1 MTNSNLLK
9 RSSFTVFYQI
19 LLHEHGSEYW
29 FQYNLNP
36 SKGNALYIDTN
47 TNDGISGSKVI
58 LKYKVE
64 ENVPRK
70 NYICNPKETMRSYTQ
85 CAFDKLV
92 INGCTKSINK
102 IGGSFNE
109 TNICRNV
116 SVFLE
121 KQKSEHEQL
130 KSILYPEENDTIKC
144 VKPCKTTSFD
154 VTFEKMH
161 KNIQKFNK
169 RGNKD
174 KDVFYLNICY
184 NEFVIETKQEYFL
197 MDLAGL
203 MSTVGGFLGLF
214 LGSSCVSII
223 DWIGNHFKK
232 CME

>member
-1 MTNSNLLK
+1 M
-9 RSSFTVFYQI
+9 
-19 LLHEHGSEYW
+19 
-29 FQYNLNP
+29 
-36 SKGNALYIDTN
+36 YIDTN
-47 TNDGISGSKVI
+47 TNDGISGSKVT

-70 NYICNPKETMRSYTQ
+70 NYVCNPKGSMRLYTQ

-116 SVFLE
+116 SELLE
-121 KQKSEHEQL
+121 KQTSEHNQL
-130 KSILYPEENDTIKC
+130 KDILYPEENDTIKC

-169 RGNKD
+169 RGPN
-174 KDVFYLNICY
+174 KDVFYLKLYY

-232 CME
+232 CMR

>member
-1 MTNSNLLK
+1 M
-9 RSSFTVFYQI
+9 
-19 LLHEHGSEYW
+19 LHEDDSEYW

-36 SKGNALYIDTN
+36 SKRSALYIDTS
-47 TNDGISGSKVI
+47 TNDGIFGSRVT

-92 INGCTKSINK
+92 INGCSKSINN

-116 SVFLE
+116 SAFSGKKTLE
-121 KQKSEHEQL
+121 RDQL
-130 KSILYPEENDTIKC
+130 ENILYPEENDAIKC

-154 VTFEKMH
+154 VTFERMH

-169 RGNKD
+169 RNPN
-174 KDVFYLNICY
+174 KDVFYLKLYY

-232 CME
+232 CMG

>member
-1 MTNSNLLK
+1 M
-9 RSSFTVFYQI
+9 
-19 LLHEHGSEYW
+19 LHEDDSEYW

-36 SKGNALYIDTN
+36 SKRSALYIDTS
-47 TNDGISGSKVI
+47 TNDGIFGSRVT

-92 INGCTKSINK
+92 INGCSKSINN

-116 SVFLE
+116 SAFSGKKTLE
-121 KQKSEHEQL
+121 RDQL
-130 KSILYPEENDTIKC
+130 ENILYPEENDTIKC

-154 VTFEKMH
+154 VTFERMH

-169 RGNKD
+169 RNPN
-174 KDVFYLNICY
+174 KDVFYLKLYY

-232 CME
+232 CMG